1 MLSSLDSFA
10 KNLPGAKLAEF
21 RFSHF
26 LLNHRVQWYMLHCM
40 TQPSV
45 PEADLKTMWH
55 LFMVL
60 YEEHSKVEDVI
71 MFPAVEKSKPDV
83 HAMLKAQHTALDDA
97 IKKVNDAMA
106 ASGSV
111 DAARSALLELAK
123 EYIPHTV
130 DEEEKMLPVLTAMP
144 AETRD
149 TMAKSVGAH
158 FKSVPDGAWMLLS
171 MRDVAC
177 GSGDTE
183 MWTHTNSWFLR
194 TIVAGVFLAW
204 NGTYAKYCTLF
215 PAPKDGQWMGQLK
228 TACKL

>member
-111 DAARSALLELAK
+111 DAARSALLELARRCGRTRTRGSCARSS
-123 EYIPHTV
+123 PACSWRGTAHTPSTV
-130 DEEEKMLPVLTAMP
+130 RCSRRRRMDSGWASSRRHANSK
-144 AETRD
+144 
-149 TMAKSVGAH
+149 KSH
-158 FKSVPDGAWMLLS
+158 FK
-171 MRDVAC
+171 
-177 GSGDTE
+177 
-183 MWTHTNSWFLR
+183 N
-194 TIVAGVFLAW
+194 
-204 NGTYAKYCTLF
+204 
-215 PAPKDGQWMGQLK
+215 
-228 TACKL
+228 